1 MPNTSR
7 VARHPRISR
16 VPASTRGIENTA
28 TGWPSSST
36 TSKGSPIGSTA
47 TIRWRGLSMGRL
59 IRHCTSARG
68 STSASGS
75 SST

>member
-1 MPNTSR
+1 MPKTSS

-16 VPASTRGIENTA
+16 VPASTWGIVNTA

-36 TSKGSPIGSTA
+36 ISNGSPIGSTA
-47 TIRWRGLSMGRL
+47 TMRWRALSMGRL
-59 IRHCTSARG
+59 IRHCTSRSG

-75 SST
+75 RST